1 MSAPVSDLAVQKL
14 GYPVRAL
21 IGDYLRSGLGIVL
34 TLPPALAVPLGSV
47 AQYVLAALVVLF
59 ATFGARTLIRQSSTV
74 AIEPGG
80 VTVSALRRTR
90 LEWARLRSV
99 KLNYYSTRGDRGE
112 GWMQLTLKGTGGP
125 DGGTIRVDSSLDG
138 FVEVARAGHG
148 AAKSQIG
155 KSQIGKSQIGTSP
168 TGTAGLQP
176 LSETTRVNFASL
188 GIAIDEPEPAAE
200 GASSD
205 GPSRGG
211 AAGRPA

>member
-1 MSAPVSDLAVQKL
+1 MNAPVSDLGGQKL
-14 GYPVRAL
+14 GYPARAL
-21 IGDYLRSGLGIVL
+21 LGDYLRSGLGILL

-47 AQYVLAALVVLF
+47 AQYVLGALVALF

-74 AIEPGG
+74 AIEP
-80 VTVSALRRTR
+80 VAITVSALRRTR

-138 FVEVARAGHG
+138 FVEVARA
-148 AAKSQIG
+148 AADAARAPAEGG
-155 KSQIGKSQIGTSP
+155 KPI
-168 TGTAGLQP
+168 A

-188 GIAIDEPEPAAE
+188 GIAAEEPEPAAD
-200 GASSD
+200 GAAD
-205 GPSRGG
+205 AGPSRDG
-211 AAGRPA
+211 ATGRPA